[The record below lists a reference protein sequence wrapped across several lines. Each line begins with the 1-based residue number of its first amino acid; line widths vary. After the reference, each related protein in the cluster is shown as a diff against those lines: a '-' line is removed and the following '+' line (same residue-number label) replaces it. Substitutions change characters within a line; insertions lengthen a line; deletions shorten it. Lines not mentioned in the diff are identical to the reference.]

1 MKDCS
6 SLPVIAP
13 QSLEP
18 QKIIAKCGDWITL
31 CGKGKHKI
39 SYYLGFMQGPVTVWF
54 RRESIEDEI
63 YVYQNGEIIAAAPLK
78 TDSGSFTFDFSP
90 LDQKR
95 YNDEIILTHEGRT
108 VGARAHIHLLCP
120 VDPCLPPVVAEPN
133 PVETTLLCGKQWHQ
147 AGYVKKNTILLG
159 ENPGRVDLI
168 WQVVGNGLVSVFQD
182 KTLLFT
188 MTPDREGQF
197 SFEYDPELGDVYV
210 LTQGTGAVDY
220 IFTCPYREE
229 VPEIPSYKFVCDSTE
244 DYKFNAPQLTT
255 LELPVKIGTIDF
267 RVQLV
272 ETAQLTFS
280 QNNVPFYVVSGH
292 AGEVNFS
299 YDYNPDKGK
308 VTVNAEG
315 YGEIA
320 IFAKC
325 PYTAPDPI
333 PVDLN
338 ADCGTVLNSYPGYSN
353 ITMDMNG
360 ISGQTIIDL
369 ILTETTVE
377 ILHTGTSQFISESGS
392 YPFVYDKSMPLI
404 IKARGNDFQMRLS
417 CPVRTPVTGTI
428 DCGVIRNFDSLANI
442 TVRYGSTAGN
452 TTITTSQDVAVYR
465 DNVLVGFGRDVTF
478 FYPGT
483 GTVLVKCDVLD
494 EYLTIQASCPAVKT
508 LPCGDQLASFNAGDI
523 IDIAFA
529 TPLIRGHV
537 DVSIEVTGN
546 VTAVFRL
553 GSTDVHTST
562 QTETFSNIWNTA
574 NGLRVVSSGTGQFKL
589 FVKCARPIS
598 IVNVETL
605 TEQVDCQPGE
615 TAGGIPGANPY
626 VTATWTVT
634 TYSDGSV
641 ITSAKTYDGVC
652 MPQTE
657 VPIRAPRWG
666 VAMFANRLFT
676 GGPIASEITSE
687 EQSYGVVANPSP
699 SGRNYTHWTGIQQF
713 ADQVMTN
720 TFEMSATV
728 PGVIETT
735 ITVDDFVYVMWDKR
749 AAPAV
754 NIINLGNNFE
764 VEFEGILWRND
775 LLGNY
780 EGLPGYNPNL
790 PRYLTVQYDDGTGV
804 RDWIIIRQE
813 TTTLAE
819 FSPRTDRYSIKY
831 VP

>member
-39 SYYLGFMQGPVTVWF
+39 SYYLGFLQGPVTVWF
-54 RRESIEDEI
+54 RRENIEDEI

-78 TDSGSFTFDFSP
+78 TDSGSFSFDFSP

-95 YNDEIILTHEGRT
+95 FNDEIILTHEGRS

-197 SFEYDPELGDVYV
+197 SFEYDPELGDVYL

-333 PVDLN
+333 PVDLD
-338 ADCGTVLNSYPGYSN
+338 AECGTTLNSYPGYSN

-369 ILTETTVE
+369 ILTGTPIE
-377 ILHTGTSQFISESGS
+377 ILHTGTSRFISESGS
-392 YPFVYDKSMPLI
+392 YPFTYDKSMPLI
-404 IKARGNDFQMRLS
+404 IKSRGNDFQMRLS
-417 CPVRTPVTGTI
+417 CPVRVPVTGTI

-483 GTVLVKCDVLD
+483 GTILVKCDVLD

-508 LPCGDQLASFNAGDI
+508 LPCGDQPVQFNAGDI

-537 DVSIEVTGN
+537 DVSIEVVGN

-553 GSTDVHTST
+553 GATDVHTST

-598 IVNVETL
+598 IVNVETK
-605 TEQVDCQPGE
+605 TEKVDCKPGE
-615 TAGGIPGANPY
+615 TAGGIPGANTY

-641 ITSAKTYDGVC
+641 ITSAKSFDGVC

-676 GGPIASEITSE
+676 GGPIASEITNE

-699 SGRNYTHWTGIQQF
+699 SGRNYQHWTGIQQF

-720 TFEMSATV
+720 QFAMSATV
-728 PGVIETT
+728 PGIIEPT

-804 RDWIIIRQE
+804 RDWVIIRQE

>member
-39 SYYLGFMQGPVTVWF
+39 SYYLGYLQGPVTVWF
-54 RRESIEDEI
+54 RRESLEDEI

-78 TDSGSFTFDFSP
+78 TDSGSFTFDYSP
-90 LDQKR
+90 LDEKR

-120 VDPCLPPVVAEPN
+120 VDPCLPPVVAEPS
-133 PVETTLLCGKQWHQ
+133 PVETTLICGKQWHQ
-147 AGYVKKNTILLG
+147 AGYMKKNTILLG
-159 ENPGRVDLI
+159 DNPGRVDLI
-168 WQVVGNGLVSVFQD
+168 WQVVGNGLISVFQD

-197 SFEYDPELGDVYV
+197 SFEYDPDLGDVYL

-220 IFTCPYREE
+220 IFTCPYKEE
-229 VPEIPSYKFVCDSTE
+229 VPVIPSYKFVCDSTE
-244 DYKFNAPQLTT
+244 DYKFIAPQLTI

-272 ETAQLTFS
+272 ETAALTFS

-315 YGEIA
+315 YGEISL
-320 IFAKC
+320 FAKC
-325 PYTAPDPI
+325 PYVAPDPI

-338 ADCGTVLNSYPGYSN
+338 AECGATLNTYAGYSN
-353 ITMDMNG
+353 ITMDMKG
-360 ISGQTIIDL
+360 ISGQTILDL
-369 ILTETTVE
+369 IV
-377 ILHTGTSQFISESGS
+377 TGTTLEIVHSGTSRFISESGS
-392 YPFVYDKSMPLI
+392 YPFAYDKSLPLI

-417 CPVRTPVTGTI
+417 CPVRVPVTGTI
-428 DCGVIRNFDSLANI
+428 DCGVIRNFDSLSNI

-478 FYPGT
+478 FYPGN
-483 GTVLVKCDVLD
+483 GVVLVKCDVLD
-494 EYLTIQASCPAVKT
+494 EYLTISATCPSVKT
-508 LPCGDQLASFNAGDI
+508 LPCGDQLVQFNAGDI

-537 DVSIEVTGN
+537 DVSIQVVGN
-546 VTAVFRL
+546 VSAVFRL
-553 GSTDVHTST
+553 GATDVHTST
-562 QTETFSNIWNTA
+562 ATETFSNIWNTVS
-574 NGLRVVSSGTGQFKL
+574 GLRVVSSGTGQFKL

-598 IVNVETL
+598 IVDVETK
-605 TEQVDCQPGE
+605 TEQVNCQPGE
-615 TAGGIPGANPY
+615 TAGGIPGANTY

-634 TYSDGSV
+634 TYSDGSK

-676 GGPIASEITSE
+676 GGPIASEITNE
-687 EQSYGVVANPSP
+687 EQSYGVVTNPSP
-699 SGRNYTHWTGIQQF
+699 SGRDYTHWTGIQQF

-720 TFEMSATV
+720 QFTMSATV

-775 LLGNY
+775 ILGNY
-780 EGLPGYNPNL
+780 EGLPGYNPSL

-804 RDWIIIRQE
+804 RDWVIIRQE

>member
-39 SYYLGFMQGPVTVWF
+39 SYYLGFLQGPVTVWF
-54 RRESIEDEI
+54 RRENIEDEI

-78 TDSGSFTFDFSP
+78 TDSGSFSFDFSP

-95 YNDEIILTHEGRT
+95 FNDEIILTHEGRT

-197 SFEYDPELGDVYV
+197 SFEYDPELGDVYL

-333 PVDLN
+333 PVDLD
-338 ADCGTVLNSYPGYSN
+338 AECGTVLNSYPGYSN
-353 ITMDMNG
+353 ITVDMNG

-369 ILTETTVE
+369 ILTGTPIE
-377 ILHTGTSQFISESGS
+377 ILHTGTSRFISESGS

-404 IKARGNDFQMRLS
+404 IKSRGNDFQMRLS
-417 CPVRTPVTGTI
+417 CPVRVPVTGTI

-483 GTVLVKCDVLD
+483 GTILVKCDVLD
-494 EYLTIQASCPAVKT
+494 EYLTIQATCPAVKT
-508 LPCGDQLASFNAGDI
+508 LSCGDQLVSFNAGDI

-537 DVSIEVTGN
+537 DVSIEVVGN

-598 IVNVETL
+598 IVNVETK
-605 TEQVDCQPGE
+605 TEKVDCKPGE
-615 TAGGIPGANPY
+615 TAGGIPGANTY

-641 ITSAKTYDGVC
+641 ITSAKSFDGVC

-676 GGPIASEITSE
+676 GGPIASEITNE

-720 TFEMSATV
+720 QFAMSATV
-728 PGVIETT
+728 PGIIEPT

-775 LLGNY
+775 ILGNY

>member
-39 SYYLGFMQGPVTVWF
+39 SYYLGFLQGPVTVWF
-54 RRESIEDEI
+54 RRENIEDEI

-78 TDSGSFTFDFSP
+78 TDSGSFSFDFSP

-95 YNDEIILTHEGRT
+95 FNDEIILTHEGRT
-108 VGARAHIHLLCP
+108 IGARAHIHLLCP

-197 SFEYDPELGDVYV
+197 SFEYDPELGDVYL

-244 DYKFNAPQLTT
+244 DYKFNAPQLTF

-333 PVDLN
+333 PVDLD
-338 ADCGTVLNSYPGYSN
+338 AECGTVLNSYPGYSN

-369 ILTETTVE
+369 ILTGTPIE
-377 ILHTGTSQFISESGS
+377 ILHTGTSRFISESGS
-392 YPFVYDKSMPLI
+392 YPFTYDKSMPLI
-404 IKARGNDFQMRLS
+404 IKSRGNDFQMRLS
-417 CPVRTPVTGTI
+417 CPVRVPVTGTI

-442 TVRYGSTAGN
+442 TVRYGATAGN

-483 GTVLVKCDVLD
+483 GTILVKCDVLD

-508 LPCGDQLASFNAGDI
+508 LPCGDQLVSFNAGDI

-537 DVSIEVTGN
+537 DVSIEVVGN

-598 IVNVETL
+598 IVNVETK
-605 TEQVDCQPGE
+605 TEKVDCKPGE
-615 TAGGIPGANPY
+615 TAGGIPGANTY

-641 ITSAKTYDGVC
+641 ITSAKTFDGVC

-676 GGPIASEITSE
+676 GGPIASEITNE

-728 PGVIETT
+728 PGIIEPT

>member
-13 QSLEP
+13 QSVP
-18 QKIIAKCGDWITL
+18 TQKIVAQCGDWITL
-31 CGKGKHKI
+31 CGKGKHLI
-39 SYYLGFMQGPVTVWF
+39 SYYLGLLQGPVTVWF
-54 RRESIEDEI
+54 RRDSLDDEI
-63 YVYQNGEIIAAAPLK
+63 YIYQNGEIIAAAPLK
-78 TDSGSFTFDFSP
+78 TESGSFSFDYSP
-90 LDQKR
+90 LDEKSG
-95 YNDEIILTHEGRT
+95 NDEIVLAHEGST
-108 VGARAHIHLLCP
+108 IGARVHIHLLCP

-147 AGYVKKNTILLG
+147 AGYVRKNTILLG

-168 WQVVGNGLVSVFQD
+168 WQVVGNGLVTVFQD

-210 LTQGTGAVDY
+210 LTQGTGSVDY

-229 VPEIPSYKFVCDSTE
+229 IPEIPSYKFVCDATE
-244 DYKFNAPQLTT
+244 DYVFNAPQLTT
-255 LELPVKIGTIDF
+255 LELPVKIGTVDF

-299 YDYNPDKGK
+299 FDYNPDKGK
-308 VTVNAEG
+308 ITVNSEG

-325 PYTAPDPI
+325 PYTAPDPE
-333 PVDLN
+333 PVDID
-338 ADCGTVLNSYPGYSN
+338 AECGTTLNTYPGYSN

-369 ILTETTVE
+369 ILTETTIE
-377 ILHTGTSQFISESGS
+377 IVHTGTSSFISESGS
-392 YPFVYDKSMPLI
+392 YPFAYDKSLPLI

-452 TTITTSQDVAVYR
+452 TTITTSQDVSVYR

-494 EYLTIQASCPAVKT
+494 EYLTISATCPAVKT
-508 LPCGDQLASFNAGDI
+508 LPCGDQFVQFNAGDI
-523 IDIAFA
+523 IDLAFN

-537 DVSIEVTGN
+537 DVSIEVVGQ

-598 IVNVETL
+598 IVDVQTL

-615 TAGGIPGANPY
+615 TAGGIPDGNTY

-641 ITSAKTYDGVC
+641 ITSAKSYDGVC

-666 VAMFANRLFT
+666 VAMFSNRLFT

-687 EQSYGVVANPSP
+687 EQSYGVVADPSP

-720 TFEMSATV
+720 QFAMSDTV
-728 PGVIETT
+728 PGIIEPT

-749 AAPAV
+749 AAPQV

-764 VEFEGILWRND
+764 VVFEGILWRND

-780 EGLPGYNPNL
+780 EGLPGYDPNL
-790 PRYLTVQYDDGTGV
+790 PTYLTVQYDDGTGV
-804 RDWIIIRQE
+804 RDWVIIRQE

>member
-333 PVDLN
+333 PVDLD

>member
-333 PVDLN
+333 PVDLD

-598 IVNVETL
+598 IVSVETK

-804 RDWIIIRQE
+804 RDWVIIRQE